1 MKKSGNPGRML
12 ALALVLMMVL
22 ALFPALEASAAPPGY
37 NENDF
42 NKLQAFL
49 NQDSA
54 EAGQTNGQA
63 LNPAYD
69 PDDPATWTSVTWT
82 DVGGEQRVT
91 RIDWGNEDLAGSLD
105 LSDCEALEYLDC
117 TDNALTALTVSGCT
131 VLEELNCEDNQL
143 TSLDV
148 SGLTALAALE
158 CRDNQLTDL
167 DVSGCTTLTVLA
179 CSRNQLTEL
188 DLSDC
193 TALGQVRC
201 EENALTA
208 LDVSDLTAL
217 EELYCSDNQLAALD
231 VSDLTALEVL
241 NCSGNNLTALNVS
254 GLTELDT
261 LNCSENDLTVLDVSS
276 LTVLYYLACDG
287 NQLNLLDVS
296 GCTELDTLL
305 CNGNLLEALDVS
317 TCAALATLDCSGNLL
332 EELDVTAVTLD
343 YLDVQNNPL
352 VLLTAQMNGAVIEL
366 EAQGSGTVGL
376 FYMAGLGAKQ
386 AVATPDIDSSF
397 LNWTDDA
404 DGGAVESILA
414 AYDLDA
420 GTDYDLT
427 ANFAPDGDAGDI
439 LIADIAADPATLP
452 SAGGDSVIT
461 ITGNNLTDGI
471 TVTAFDGATPTA
483 ITGTTAGSV
492 TEQAVTL
499 TFPANGS
506 TTTDKVYNVRL
517 SRDGGATWEE
527 GRSVDVTVQKS
538 GLVILVPT
546 PPTVVTGAVIN
557 ITTSDA
563 TLSGEVTDDGGAEV
577 TERGFLYGTA
587 PDPAVGGADVV
598 QLPMGMGT
606 GSFTMAIT
614 SLSPGTIYHVRAYAV
629 NNQGTAYGGD
639 ETFTTLTDTPP
650 ATPPTA
656 TTGPVS
662 GITSSGATLFGSVMS
677 DGGATV
683 TERGFVYGSDVGP
696 AIGDAGVTKVAVG
709 SGTGDFSTTLTSLSV
724 STTYHVR
731 AYATHDMGTSYGGDE
746 AFTTLS
752 GGGGDGGGGGGGGS
766 SSGTQNYY
774 ATVMK
779 NKVQVATLPITVASG
794 KNTGTVSLTGAQ
806 AAEFL
811 AAGADT
817 VILVPPVPGVNCYNL
832 EMPANFGSEAQ
843 AADSLAFETPFGS
856 ISIPDNMLAGLNG
869 TEGKKAGI
877 AIGQGDRSKLSD
889 SEKAAIGDRPLIQL
903 TLTLDG
909 VQTDWNNPA
918 APITV
923 AIPYTPTAAELQNPE
938 YLIIWYLDGSG
949 NLVCVPNGRY
959 DATTGTV
966 TFTTAHFSLY
976 AVGYNPV
983 SFRDVEENA
992 WYNKAVSF
1000 IAARGIITGTGSG
1013 NYSPEARLT
1022 RSEFIVMLMRT
1033 YGIAPD
1039 TNPQDNFSDAGNTWY
1054 TNYLAAAKRSGI
1066 SAGVGGNRFAP
1077 GREITRQEMFTLLYN
1092 ALKAMGQLPEGN
1104 YGKPLASFSDAG
1116 NIAPWAIE
1124 AMTRLVESG
1133 IVGGSGG
1140 KLCSEETTTRAEMA
1154 QVLYKLLLR

>member
-1 MKKSGNPGRML
+1 MKKSGDPRRML

-37 NENDF
+37 NVNDF
-42 NKLQAFL
+42 DRLQAFL
-49 NQDSA
+49 NLPSA
-54 EAGQTNGQA
+54 VAGQTNGQA

-69 PDDPATWTSVTWT
+69 PDDPATWTDVTWSA
-82 DVGGEQRVT
+82 DAEKRVT

-105 LSDCEALEYLDC
+105 LSGCAALEYLDC
-117 TDNALTALTVSGCT
+117 TDNALIALDVSDLT

-143 TSLDV
+143 TALDV
-148 SGLTALAALE
+148 SGLTALAALG
-158 CRDNQLTDL
+158 CSGNQLTAL
-167 DVSGCTTLTVLA
+167 DVSGCTTLAVLA
-179 CSRNQLTEL
+179 CSHNQLTAL

-201 EENALTA
+201 DENALTA
-208 LDVSDLTAL
+208 LDVSGLTAL
-217 EELYCSDNQLAALD
+217 EELYCSNNQLTALD

-241 NCSGNNLTALNVS
+241 NCSGNQLTALDVS

-261 LNCSENDLTVLDVSS
+261 LSCSENDLTVLDVSS
-276 LTVLYYLACDG
+276 LTVLQYLACEE
-287 NQLNLLDVS
+287 NQLASLNVS
-296 GCTELDTLL
+296 GLTALDSLL
-305 CNGNLLEALDVS
+305 CNGNLLEELDVS
-317 TCAALATLDCSGNLL
+317 TCAALATLECSGNLL

-343 YLDVQNNPL
+343 SLDARNNPL
-352 VLLTAQMNGAVIEL
+352 TLLTAQMNGAAIEL

-386 AVATPDIDSSF
+386 AFATPDAGFNF

-404 DGGAVESILA
+404 DGDAVESSLA
-414 AYDLDA
+414 TYALDA

-427 ANFAPDGDAGDI
+427 AHFALDDI

-483 ITGTTAGSV
+483 ITGTTTGSV
-492 TEQAVTL
+492 TGQAVTL
-499 TFPANGS
+499 TFPANAS
-506 TTTDKVYNVRL
+506 PTTDKVYNVRL
-517 SRDGGATWEE
+517 SRDGGTTWEA
-527 GRSVDVTVQKS
+527 GLSVDVTVQNS
-538 GLVILVPT
+538 GPVILVPT

-557 ITTSDA
+557 ITVSDA

-577 TERGFLYGTA
+577 TERGFVYGNGA
-587 PDPAVGGADVV
+587 NPAVGDADVV

-606 GSFTMAIT
+606 GSFTTAIT
-614 SLSPGTIYHVRAYAV
+614 SLSPGTLYHVRAYAV
-629 NNQGTAYGGD
+629 NNQGTAYGD
-639 ETFTTLTDTPP
+639 DVAFTTLTDPPP
-650 ATPPTA
+650 ATPPTV

-662 GITSSGATLFGSVMS
+662 GITSSRVTLSGNVTG

-683 TERGFVYGSDVGP
+683 TERGFVYGNDAGP
-696 AIGDAGVTKVAVG
+696 AIGHISVTRVAVG
-709 SGTGDFSTTLTSLSV
+709 SGTGDFTTAISGLPANTL
-724 STTYHVR
+724 YHVR
-731 AYATHDMGTSYGGDE
+731 AYAINSEGTAYGGDE

-752 GGGGDGGGGGGGGS
+752 GGGGDGGGGGGGDS

-774 ATVMK
+774 AIVMK
-779 NKVQVATLPITVASG
+779 NKVQVATLPITFPSG
-794 KNTGTVSLTGAQ
+794 TNTGTVSLTGAQ

-811 AAGADT
+811 AFGANT
-817 VILVPPVPGVNCYNL
+817 VILMPSVPGVNCYNL
-832 EMPANFGSEAQ
+832 EMPANFLSEAQ
-843 AADSLAFETPFGS
+843 AADSLTFDTPSGS
-856 ISIPDNMLAGLNG
+856 ISIPDNMLAGLTG
-869 TEGKKAGI
+869 TEDKKAGI

-889 SEKAAIGDRPLIQL
+889 SEKSAIGDRPLIQL

-938 YLIIWYLDGSG
+938 CLIIWYLDGSG

-992 WYNKAVSF
+992 WYNQAVSF

-1022 RSEFIVMLMRT
+1022 RGEFIVMLMRT

-1039 TNPQDNFSDAGNTWY
+1039 ANPQDNFSDAGNTWY

-1092 ALKAMGQLPEGN
+1092 TLKAMDQLPEGN

-1116 NIAPWAIE
+1116 NIAPWAME

-1140 KLCSEETTTRAEMA
+1140 KLSPEETTTRAEMA